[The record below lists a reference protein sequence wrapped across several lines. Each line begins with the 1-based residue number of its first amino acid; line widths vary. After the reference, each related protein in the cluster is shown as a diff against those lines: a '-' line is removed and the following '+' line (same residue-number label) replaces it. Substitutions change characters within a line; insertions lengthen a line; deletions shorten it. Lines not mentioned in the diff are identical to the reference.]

1 MNDNQCQIEGMTM
14 VITHMD
20 EMLRF
25 YTSLFQISFEEKD
38 MFNTKLYAGKW
49 GDLKLLF
56 CPAAFAQNT
65 ATQNRHQFDI
75 VVNDLASS
83 IDVVKANG
91 GEIMGEIAETD
102 RELSVGMYDP
112 DINSITLKQYKK

>member
-1 MNDNQCQIEGMTM
+1 MNDSQYQIEGMTM
-14 VITHMD
+14 AITHMD

-25 YTSLFQISFEEKD
+25 YSNLFLISFEEKE
-38 MFNTKLYAGKW
+38 MFNTRLYTGKW

-56 CPAAFAQNT
+56 CPAEIAQNT

-75 VVNDLASS
+75 VVSDLASI
-83 IDVVKANG
+83 IDLAKRNG

-102 RELSVGMYDP
+102 NELSVGIYDP
-112 DINSITLKQYKK
+112 DKNSIILKQYKK

>member
-1 MNDNQCQIEGMTM
+1 MNDSQYQIEGMTM
-14 VITHMD
+14 AITHMD

-25 YTSLFQISFEEKD
+25 YSNLFLISFEEKE
-38 MFNTKLYAGKW
+38 MFNTKLYTGKW

-56 CPAAFAQNT
+56 CPAEIAQNT

-75 VVNDLASS
+75 VVSDLAFI
-83 IDVVKANG
+83 IDLAKMNG

-102 RELSVGMYDP
+102 HDLSVGMYDP
-112 DINSITLKQYKK
+112 DKNSIILKQYKK